1 MQEEP
6 MIDKIEYADA
16 IKLEKPEPDE
26 SDIDHRRHDR
36 FQFWNFIKKPGFI
49 AWVII
54 LIVLFMVTFLSSGK
68 KDPSKADFNTVM
80 NRLDRIE
87 ARLHDLEGMQERMT
101 AEVRAQK
108 NTVGKDLTA
117 TTDADKTTAQ
127 KIDLLTKKV
136 ELLQQKTDSAVKE
149 PRADRNV
156 AAQRVEANR
165 PKYHVVA
172 RGETLYRIAMKYG
185 LTVDALRNLNR
196 MSPDQSI
203 HPGQKLMVTAA
214 KGS

>member
-6 MIDKIEYADA
+6 IIDKIEYADA

-26 SDIDHRRHDR
+26 SDIDHRHHGR
-36 FQFWNFIKKPGFI
+36 FQFLNFIKKPGFI
-49 AWVII
+49 VWVII
-54 LIVLFMVTFLSSGK
+54 LIVLFMVAFLSSGE
-68 KDPSKADFNTVM
+68 KDPSKTDFNAVM

-87 ARLHDLEGMQERMT
+87 ARLHDLEGAQERMT

-108 NTVGKDLTA
+108 NTADKDITA
-117 TTDADKTTAQ
+117 TADADKTTAQ
-127 KIDLLTKKV
+127 KLDLLTKKV
-136 ELLQQKTDSAVKE
+136 ELLQQKTDSVAKE
-149 PRADRNV
+149 PRADRNASV
-156 AAQRVEANR
+156 QPVGAKRHQ
-165 PKYHVVA
+165 YHVVT

-203 HPGQKLMVTAA
+203 HPGQKLLVAAA

>member
-49 AWVII
+49 VWVII
-54 LIVLFMVTFLSSGK
+54 LIVLFMVAFLSSGE
-68 KDPSKADFNTVM
+68 KDPSKTDFNALI

-87 ARLHDLEGMQERMT
+87 ARLHDLE

-108 NTVGKDLTA
+108 NTVGKDLAA
-117 TTDADKTTAQ
+117 TTDEDKTTAQ
-127 KIDLLTKKV
+127 KLDLLTKKV

-149 PRADRNV
+149 PRADRTA
-156 AAQRVEANR
+156 AAQRIEENS